1 MIFAGFE
8 AFRPF
13 VFTKRPDLAP
23 KSVILSRIR
32 GYQRQRNV
40 RILHKKNWGGY
51 YRIFTGLPSF
61 VSIRTG
67 RQYMNISQTRLEV
80 MHFLGQSM
88 DSFIDSFLKPIDT
101 NWQPSDLL
109 PDSANENFLAEVKEL
124 RLQCRELPYDYLA
137 VLIGDIITEEALP
150 TYETW
155 LMDIEGIGQTN
166 KSGWSKWIR
175 MWTAEENRHGD
186 LLNKYVYLSG
196 RVNMRQMEISTQY
209 LIADGMEIGTARDPY
224 RNFVYTSFQEMAT
237 NISHRRTASLSKQY
251 GNNQLSKICGVIAAD
266 ESRHAKA
273 YRSFIQRIFEIDT
286 SEMMLAFEDMMRK
299 KIVMPAHFLRQQGE
313 KIGSTFSHFSD
324 AAQRLGVYTTIDYT
338 DILENLI
345 KEWDIGNMRSLTDA
359 AERARDYL
367 MGLPD
372 RFRRVAERTTI
383 KSPLEYEFNW
393 ITR

>member
-1 MIFAGFE
+1 
-8 AFRPF
+8 
-13 VFTKRPDLAP
+13 
-23 KSVILSRIR
+23 
-32 GYQRQRNV
+32 
-40 RILHKKNWGGY
+40 
-51 YRIFTGLPSF
+51 
-61 VSIRTG
+61 
-67 RQYMNISQTRLEV
+67 
-80 MHFLGQSM
+80 
-88 DSFIDSFLKPIDT
+88 
-101 NWQPSDLL
+101 
-109 PDSANENFLAEVKEL
+109 
-124 RLQCRELPYDYLA
+124 
-137 VLIGDIITEEALP
+137 
-150 TYETW
+150 
-155 LMDIEGIGQTN
+155 MDIEGIGQTN
-166 KSGWSKWIR
+166 KTGWSKWIR

-224 RNFVYTSFQEMAT
+224 RNFVYTSFQETAT

-266 ESRHAKA
+266 EARHAKA
-273 YRSFIQRIFEIDT
+273 YKSFIQRIFEIDT

-313 KIGSTFSHFSD
+313 KIGTTFSHFSD

-338 DILENLI
+338 DILEGLI
-345 KEWDIGNMRSLTDA
+345 KEWDLGNMRSLTDA

-367 MGLPD
+367 MALPD

>member
-1 MIFAGFE
+1 M
-8 AFRPF
+8 
-13 VFTKRPDLAP
+13 
-23 KSVILSRIR
+23 S
-32 GYQRQRNV
+32 
-40 RILHKKNWGGY
+40 
-51 YRIFTGLPSF
+51 
-61 VSIRTG
+61 
-67 RQYMNISQTRLEV
+67 ISQTRLEV

-88 DSFIDSFLKPIDT
+88 HSFIDSFLNPIDS

-109 PDSANENFLAEVKEL
+109 PDSTNENFLAEVKEL

-155 LMDIEGIGQTN
+155 LMDIEGIDQTN
-166 KSGWSKWIR
+166 KTGWSKWIR

-266 ESRHAKA
+266 EARHAKA

-313 KIGSTFSHFSD
+313 KIGTTFSHFSD
-324 AAQRLGVYTTIDYT
+324 AAQRLGVYNTIDYT
-338 DILENLI
+338 DILESLI

-367 MGLPD
+367 MALPD
-372 RFRRVAERTTI
+372 RFRRIAERTTI

>member
-1 MIFAGFE
+1 
-8 AFRPF
+8 
-13 VFTKRPDLAP
+13 
-23 KSVILSRIR
+23 
-32 GYQRQRNV
+32 
-40 RILHKKNWGGY
+40 
-51 YRIFTGLPSF
+51 
-61 VSIRTG
+61 
-67 RQYMNISQTRLEV
+67 MNISQTRLEV

-266 ESRHAKA
+266 EARHAKA

-313 KIGSTFSHFSD
+313 KIGTTFSHFSD

>member
-1 MIFAGFE
+1 
-8 AFRPF
+8 
-13 VFTKRPDLAP
+13 
-23 KSVILSRIR
+23 
-32 GYQRQRNV
+32 
-40 RILHKKNWGGY
+40 
-51 YRIFTGLPSF
+51 
-61 VSIRTG
+61 
-67 RQYMNISQTRLEV
+67 MNLRHTRLEV
-80 MHFLGQSM
+80 MHFLAQKM
-88 DSFIDSFLKPIDT
+88 DTIIDTFLKKIDT

-109 PDSANENFLAEVKEL
+109 PDSSHENFLVDVKEL
-124 RLQCRELPYDYLA
+124 QLECRELPYDYLA
-137 VLIGDIITEEALP
+137 VLVGDIITEEALP

-155 LMDIEGIGQTN
+155 LTDMEGAG
-166 KSGWSKWIR
+166 KESGRDGWSKWIR

-209 LIADGMEIGTARDPY
+209 LIADGMEIGAARDPY

-237 NISHRRTASLSKQY
+237 NISHRRTATLAKQY

-266 ESRHAKA
+266 EARHAKA
-273 YRSFIQRIFEIDT
+273 YKNFISKIFEIDP

-313 KIGSTFSHFSD
+313 KISASFTHFSD

-338 DILENLI
+338 DILDSLI
-345 KEWDIGNMRSLTDA
+345 KEWDLTNIRGINDA
-359 AERARDYL
+359 AEKARDYL
-367 MGLPD
+367 MTLPD
-372 RFRRVAERTTI
+372 RFRRIAERSSI